1 MSRSNVSYDALVHCP
16 VKAVQKFVRSF
27 NNLLKGGFMDATAE
41 QKYNFDVV
49 RWFTVMA
56 VVYLVVGALVG
67 VYIASELA
75 WPFLNFDIPYISFG
89 RLRPLHTNA
98 VIFAFGGCALM
109 ATSYYS
115 VQRTCGVRLWSD
127 KLAWFVFFGWNLI
140 IVLAVISY
148 PLGITQAKE
157 YAELEW
163 PIDLLIAVV
172 WLVYS
177 FNFIMT
183 LATRKSSH
191 IYVSNWFFLGMMV
204 MITYLHVVNSLAIP
218 VDLFKSYSLFSG
230 VQDAMVQW
238 WWGHNAVGF
247 YLTAGFL
254 GIMYYFVPKQAGRP
268 VYSYRLSVIHFWAL
282 MFGYV
287 WLGAH
292 HLQYTA
298 LPDWTGSLG
307 AAVSLAMI
315 IPSWGGAV
323 NGMMTLSG
331 AWDKLRTDYILRFMI
346 MSLAFYAMSTFEGP
360 VMSLKTVNALSH
372 YTDWTVGHVHS
383 GALGWVAMVAI
394 GAIYHLM
401 MKTFHTEMW
410 SMKLI
415 NAHFWTATIGTVIYV
430 VAMWVS
436 GIMQG
441 LMWRAYDEY
450 GTLAYT
456 FAESVE
462 AMHPYYAMRAVGGM
476 IFLLGAVLMLVNV
489 LMTVKKAAGE
499 GTLQQARTAAA
510 SA

>member
-1 MSRSNVSYDALVHCP
+1 MEAPL
-16 VKAVQKFVRSF
+16 
-27 NNLLKGGFMDATAE
+27 E
-41 QKYNFDVV
+41 QRYNFEIV
-49 RWFTVMA
+49 RWFTVAA

-75 WPFLNFDIPYISFG
+75 WPVLNLDSPYLSFG

-98 VIFAFGGCALM
+98 VIFAFGGSALM
-109 ATSYYS
+109 ATSFYS
-115 VQRTCGVRLWSD
+115 LQRTCGVRLWSD
-127 KLAWFVFFGWNLI
+127 KMAWFTFIGWNLI
-140 IVLAVISY
+140 IVSAVISL
-148 PLGITQAKE
+148 PLGLTQAKE

-163 PIDLLIAVV
+163 PIDIAIAVV
-172 WLVYS
+172 WLSYA

-183 LATRKSSH
+183 LANRKSSH
-191 IYVSNWFFLGMMV
+191 IYVSNWFFLSMIV

-218 VDLFKSYSLFSG
+218 VGMFKSYSVFSG
-230 VQDAMVQW
+230 VQDAMIQW

-254 GIMYYFVPKQAGRP
+254 GMMYYFVPKQANRP

-282 MFGYV
+282 TFGYV

-307 AAVSLAMI
+307 AAVSIAMI

-331 AWDKLRTDYILRFMI
+331 AWDKLRTDYILRFMV
-346 MSLAFYAMSTFEGP
+346 MALAFYAMSTFEGP

-383 GALGWVAMVAI
+383 GALGWVAGIAI
-394 GAIYHLM
+394 GSIYHLM
-401 MKTFHTEMW
+401 TRLWYTQMW
-410 SMKLI
+410 SEKLV
-415 NAHFWTATIGTVIYV
+415 NTHFWTATIGTVVYI

-456 FAESVE
+456 FVESVD
-462 AMHPYYAMRAVGGM
+462 AMHPYYAMRAIGGG
-476 IFLLGAVLMLVNV
+476 IFLVGAVLMLINV
-489 LMTVKKAAGE
+489 VMTVRQSVSQGS
-499 GTLQQARTAAA
+499 LQQARAAA
-510 SA
+510 AAA

>member
-1 MSRSNVSYDALVHCP
+1 
-16 VKAVQKFVRSF
+16 
-27 NNLLKGGFMDATAE
+27 MDATAE

-49 RWFTVMA
+49 RWFAVMA
-56 VVYLVVGALVG
+56 VVYVVVGALVG

-75 WPFLNFDIPYISFG
+75 WPVLNLDSPYLTFG

-98 VIFAFGGCALM
+98 VIFAFGGCVLM
-109 ATSYYS
+109 ATAFYS

-127 KLAWFVFFGWNLI
+127 KMAWFTFWGWNAI
-140 IVLAVISY
+140 IVSAVVTL
-148 PLGITQAKE
+148 PLGLTSGKE

-163 PIDLLIAVV
+163 PIDIAIAVV
-172 WLVYS
+172 WLSYTI
-177 FNFIMT
+177 NFIMT

-204 MITYLHVVNSLAIP
+204 MIVYLHVVNSLAVP
-218 VDLFKSYSLFSG
+218 VSLFDSYSVFSG
-230 VQDAMVQW
+230 VQDAMIQW

-254 GIMYYFVPKQAGRP
+254 GIMYYFVPKQANRP
-268 VYSYRLSVIHFWAL
+268 VFSYRLSVIHFWAL

-331 AWDKLRTDYILRFMI
+331 AWDKLRTDYILRFLI

-383 GALGWVAMVAI
+383 GALGWVAMVGM
-394 GAIYHLM
+394 GAVYHLM
-401 MKTFHTEMW
+401 ERTFHTTMW
-410 SMKLI
+410 SAKLV
-415 NAHFWTATIGTVIYV
+415 NLHFWTATIGAVIYI

-462 AMHPYYAMRAVGGM
+462 AMHPYYAMRAVGGA
-476 IFLLGAVLMLVNV
+476 IFLLGCVIMLINV
-489 LMTVKKAAGE
+489 LMTVKKASSE

>member
-1 MSRSNVSYDALVHCP
+1 
-16 VKAVQKFVRSF
+16 
-27 NNLLKGGFMDATAE
+27 MDATAE
-41 QKYNFDVV
+41 QKYDYGVV

-56 VVYLVVGALVG
+56 AVYLMVGALVG

-75 WPFLNFDIPYISFG
+75 WPFLNFDLEYITFG

-98 VIFAFGGCALM
+98 VIFAYGGCALM
-109 ATSYYS
+109 ATAFYS
-115 VQRTCGVRLWSD
+115 VQRTCATRLWSN
-127 KLAWFVFFGWNLI
+127 KLAWFTFIGWNLI
-140 IVLAVISY
+140 IVSAVISF
-148 PLGITQAKE
+148 PLGLTQGKE

-163 PIDLLIAVV
+163 PIDIAIAVV
-172 WLVYS
+172 WLSYM

-183 LATRKSSH
+183 IANRKTSH

-204 MITYLHVVNSLAIP
+204 MITYLHVVNSLAVP
-218 VDLFKSYSLFSG
+218 VGLFKSYSIFSG
-230 VQDAMVQW
+230 VQDAMIQW

-254 GIMYYFVPKQAGRP
+254 GIMYYFVPKQANRP

-331 AWDKLRTDYILRFMI
+331 AWDKLRTDYVLRFLI
-346 MSLAFYAMSTFEGP
+346 MSLAFYAMSTFEVP
-360 VMSLKTVNALSH
+360 VMSIKTVNALSH

-383 GALGWVAMVAI
+383 GALGWVAMVGI
-394 GAIYHLM
+394 GAIYHM
-401 MKTFHTEMW
+401 MTKVFHVQLW
-410 SMKLI
+410 STKLV
-415 NAHFWTATIGTVIYV
+415 NAHFWTATIGTVVYI

-476 IFLLGAVLMLVNV
+476 IFLLGTVLMVFNI
-489 LMTVKKAAGE
+489 LMTVAKASADGSV
-499 GTLQQARTAAA
+499 QAARTAPATA
-510 SA
+510 

>member
-1 MSRSNVSYDALVHCP
+1 
-16 VKAVQKFVRSF
+16 
-27 NNLLKGGFMDATAE
+27 MDAVAE
-41 QKYNFDVV
+41 QKYDLGVV

-56 VVYLVVGALVG
+56 GVYLLVGALVG

-75 WPFLNFDIPYISFG
+75 WPVLNFDLPYITFG

-98 VIFAFGGCALM
+98 VIFAFGGCILM
-109 ATSYYS
+109 ATAFYS
-115 VQRTCGVRLWSD
+115 VQRTCGVRLWSN
-127 KLAWFVFFGWNLI
+127 KLAWFTFIGWNLI
-140 IVLAVISY
+140 IVAAVITL
-148 PLGITQAKE
+148 PLGITQSKE

-163 PIDLLIAVV
+163 PIDIAIAVV
-172 WLVYS
+172 WLSYTI
-177 FNFIMT
+177 NFIMT
-183 LATRKSSH
+183 IAKRKSSH

-218 VDLFKSYSLFSG
+218 VGMFKSYSIFSG
-230 VQDAMVQW
+230 VQDAMIQW

-254 GIMYYFVPKQAGRP
+254 GIMYYFIPKQAGRP
-268 VYSYRLSVIHFWAL
+268 IYSYRLSVIHFWAL

-307 AAVSLAMI
+307 AAISLAMI

-331 AWDKLRTDYILRFMI
+331 AWDKLRTDYVLRFLI

-360 VMSLKTVNALSH
+360 VMSIKTVNALSH

-383 GALGWVAMVAI
+383 GALGWVAMIGI

-401 MKTFHTEMW
+401 TRIFHVEMW
-410 SMKLI
+410 STKLI
-415 NAHFWTATIGTVIYV
+415 NAHFWTATIGTVIYI

-462 AMHPYYAMRAVGGM
+462 AMHPYYAMRAIGGM
-476 IFLLGAVLMLVNV
+476 VFLAGAALMVINII
-489 LMTVKKAAGE
+489 MTVLQSNAQGSV
-499 GTLQQARTAAA
+499 QQARTATA

>member
-1 MSRSNVSYDALVHCP
+1 
-16 VKAVQKFVRSF
+16 
-27 NNLLKGGFMDATAE
+27 MDATAE
-41 QKYNFDVV
+41 QKYDYGVV

-56 VVYLVVGALVG
+56 AVYLMVGALVG

-75 WPFLNFDIPYISFG
+75 WPFLNFDLEYITFG

-98 VIFAFGGCALM
+98 VIFAYGGCALM
-109 ATSYYS
+109 ATAFYS
-115 VQRTCGVRLWSD
+115 VQRTCATRLWSN
-127 KLAWFVFFGWNLI
+127 KLAWFTFIGWNLI
-140 IVLAVISY
+140 IVSAVISF
-148 PLGITQAKE
+148 PLGLTQGKE

-163 PIDLLIAVV
+163 PIDIAIAVV
-172 WLVYS
+172 WLSYM

-183 LATRKSSH
+183 IANRKTSH

-204 MITYLHVVNSLAIP
+204 MITYLHVVNSLAVP
-218 VDLFKSYSLFSG
+218 VGLFKSYSIFSG
-230 VQDAMVQW
+230 VQDAMIQW

-254 GIMYYFVPKQAGRP
+254 GIMYYFVPKQANRP

-331 AWDKLRTDYILRFMI
+331 AWDKLRTDYVLRFLI

-360 VMSLKTVNALSH
+360 VMSIKTVNALSH

-383 GALGWVAMVAI
+383 GALGWVAMVGI
-394 GAIYHLM
+394 GAIYHM
-401 MKTFHTEMW
+401 MTKVFHVQLW
-410 SMKLI
+410 STKLV
-415 NAHFWTATIGTVIYV
+415 NAHFWTATIGTVVYI

-462 AMHPYYAMRAVGGM
+462 AMHPYYAMRAIGGM
-476 IFLLGAVLMLVNV
+476 IFLLGTVLMVFNI
-489 LMTVKKAAGE
+489 LMTVAKASADGSV
-499 GTLQQARTAAA
+499 QAARTAPATA
-510 SA
+510 

>member
-1 MSRSNVSYDALVHCP
+1 
-16 VKAVQKFVRSF
+16 
-27 NNLLKGGFMDATAE
+27 MDAVTAE

-49 RWFTVMA
+49 RWFVVMA

-75 WPFLNFDIPYISFG
+75 WPFLNFDSPYLSFG

-98 VIFAFGGCALM
+98 VIFAFGGCVLM
-109 ATSYYS
+109 ATAFYS

-127 KLAWFVFFGWNLI
+127 KMAWFTFWGWNLI
-140 IVLAVISY
+140 IVSAVLTL
-148 PLGITQAKE
+148 PLGITQGKE

-163 PIDLLIAVV
+163 PIDIAIAVV
-172 WLVYS
+172 WLSYF
-177 FNFIMT
+177 FNFVMT
-183 LATRKSSH
+183 IANRKTSH

-218 VDLFKSYSLFSG
+218 VGLFKSYSIFAS
-230 VQDAMVQW
+230 VQDAMIQW

-254 GIMYYFVPKQAGRP
+254 GIMYYFVPKQANRP

-331 AWDKLRTDYILRFMI
+331 AWDKLRTDYVLRFLI

-360 VMSLKTVNALSH
+360 VMSIKTVNALSH
-372 YTDWTVGHVHS
+372 YTDWTIGHVHS
-383 GALGWVAMVAI
+383 GALGWVALVAV
-394 GAIYHLM
+394 GAIYHM
-401 MKTFHTEMW
+401 IPRIFHTEIF
-410 SMKLI
+410 SVKLVNI
-415 NAHFWTATIGTVIYV
+415 HFWTATIGTVIYI

-462 AMHPYYAMRAVGGM
+462 AMHPYYAMRSVGGA
-476 IFLLGAVLMLVNV
+476 IFLLGAVIMLVNV
-489 LMTVKKAAGE
+489 IMTVLKSVSDGS
-499 GTLQQARTAAA
+499 LRSARTATA

>member
-1 MSRSNVSYDALVHCP
+1 
-16 VKAVQKFVRSF
+16 
-27 NNLLKGGFMDATAE
+27 MDAAAE
-41 QKYNFDVV
+41 QEYNFDVV

-56 VVYLVVGALVG
+56 TVYLVVGALVG
-67 VYIASELA
+67 VIIAAELA
-75 WPFLNFDIPYISFG
+75 WPIVNLDIPYITFG

-127 KLAWFVFFGWNLI
+127 KLAWFVFWGWNLI
-140 IVLAVISY
+140 IVSAVVTL
-148 PLGITQAKE
+148 PLGLTSAKE

-163 PIDLLIAVV
+163 PIDLGIAVV
-172 WLVYS
+172 WLAYS

-331 AWDKLRTDYILRFMI
+331 AWDKLRTDYVLRFMI

-401 MKTFHTEMW
+401 KHTFHTEMW
-410 SMKLI
+410 SQKLI
-415 NAHFWTATIGTVIYV
+415 NAHFWTATIGAVIYV

-462 AMHPYYAMRAVGGM
+462 AMHPYYAMRTVGGA

-489 LMTVKKAAGE
+489 LMTVMKAAGE
-499 GTLQQARTAAA
+499 GSLQQARTAAA

>member
-1 MSRSNVSYDALVHCP
+1 
-16 VKAVQKFVRSF
+16 
-27 NNLLKGGFMDATAE
+27 MDAAAE
-41 QKYNFDVV
+41 QKYNFSVV

-56 VVYLVVGALVG
+56 VVYLVVGAFVG

-75 WPFLNFDIPYISFG
+75 WPILNFDIEYISFG

-109 ATSYYS
+109 GTAYYS
-115 VQRTCGVRLWSD
+115 VQRTCGVRIWSD
-127 KLAWFVFFGWNLI
+127 KLAWFNFWGWNLI

-148 PLGITQAKE
+148 PLGINQSKE

-163 PIDLLIAVV
+163 PLDVMVAVV
-172 WLVYS
+172 WLVYT
-177 FNFIMT
+177 FNFLMT
-183 LATRKSSH
+183 IAIRKTSH

-218 VDLFKSYSLFSG
+218 VDLFKSYSLFGG

-307 AAVSLAMI
+307 AAVSMAMI

-331 AWDKLRTDYILRFMI
+331 AWDKLRSDYILRFMI

-401 MKTFHTEMW
+401 MRLYHTEMW

-415 NAHFWTATIGTVIYV
+415 NAHFWTATVGAVIYI

-462 AMHPYYAMRAVGGM
+462 AMHPYYAMRAVGGA
-476 IFLLGAVLMLVNV
+476 IFLLGAVLMLINV
-489 LMTVKKAAGE
+489 LMTVAKASSE
-499 GTLQQARTAAA
+499 GSLQQARTA
-510 SA
+510 SATA

>member
-1 MSRSNVSYDALVHCP
+1 
-16 VKAVQKFVRSF
+16 
-27 NNLLKGGFMDATAE
+27 MDAAAE
-41 QKYNFDVV
+41 QKYNYDVV

-56 VVYLVVGALVG
+56 AVYLAVGALVG

-75 WPFLNFDIPYISFG
+75 WPILNFDSPYLSFG

-98 VIFAFGGCALM
+98 VIFAFGGCVLM
-109 ATSYYS
+109 ATAFYS

-127 KLAWFVFFGWNLI
+127 KLAWFTFWGWNLI
-140 IVLAVISY
+140 VVSAVITL
-148 PLGITQAKE
+148 PLGLTSGKE

-163 PIDLLIAVV
+163 PIDIAIAVV
-172 WLVYS
+172 WLSYF
-177 FNFIMT
+177 FNFLMT
-183 LATRKSSH
+183 IATRKSSH

-218 VDLFKSYSLFSG
+218 VSLFKSYSVFSG
-230 VQDAMVQW
+230 VQDAMIQW

-331 AWDKLRTDYILRFMI
+331 AWDKLRTDYVLRFLI

-360 VMSLKTVNALSH
+360 VMSIKTVNALSH
-372 YTDWTVGHVHS
+372 YTDWTIGHVHS
-383 GALGWVAMVAI
+383 GALGWVAMVGV
-394 GAIYHLM
+394 GALYHLM
-401 MKTFHTEMW
+401 TRTFHVELW
-410 SMKLI
+410 STKLV
-415 NAHFWTATIGTVIYV
+415 NAHFWTATIGTVIYI

-462 AMHPYYAMRAVGGM
+462 AMHPYYAMRAVGGA
-476 IFLLGAVLMLVNV
+476 IFLLGAVLMVINV
-489 LMTVKKAAGE
+489 LMTVRKAVSSGS
-499 GTLQQARTAAA
+499 LQQARTATATA
-510 SA
+510 

>member
-1 MSRSNVSYDALVHCP
+1 M
-16 VKAVQKFVRSF
+16 
-27 NNLLKGGFMDATAE
+27 ATTQVE
-41 QKYNFDVV
+41 EKYSFDVV

-56 VVYLVVGALVG
+56 IVYLVVGTLVG

-75 WPFLNFDIPYISFG
+75 WPVLNLDLAEISFG

-98 VIFAFGGCALM
+98 VIFAFGGCVLM
-109 ATSYYS
+109 ATGFYS
-115 VQRTCGVRLWSD
+115 VQRTCGVSLWSD
-127 KLAWFVFFGWNLI
+127 KLAWFVFWGWN
-140 IVLAVISY
+140 IVIVAAVITL
-148 PLGITQAKE
+148 PLGITQGKE

-163 PIDLLIAVV
+163 PLDLLIALV
-172 WLVYS
+172 WVAFTL
-177 FNFIMT
+177 NFAMT
-183 LATRKSSH
+183 IASRKTSH

-204 MITYLHVVNSLAIP
+204 MITYLHVVNSLALP
-218 VDLFKSYSLFSG
+218 VSLWKSYSVFSG

-238 WWGHNAVGF
+238 WYGHNAVGY

-254 GIMYYFVPKQAGRP
+254 GIMYYFVPKQANRP
-268 VYSYRLSVIHFWAL
+268 VFSYRLSVIHFWAL

-331 AWDKLRTDYILRFMI
+331 AWDKLRTDYVLRFLI

-360 VMSLKTVNALSH
+360 VMSAKTVNALSH

-383 GALGWVAMVAI
+383 GALGWVAMVGC
-394 GAIYHLM
+394 GALYHII
-401 MKTFHTEMW
+401 MKLWNTEMY
-410 SMKLI
+410 SAKLV
-415 NAHFWTATIGTVIYV
+415 NLHFWMATIGAVIYIT
-430 VAMWVS
+430 AMWVS

-441 LMWRAYDEY
+441 LMWRDYDEF
-450 GTLAYT
+450 GTLTYT
-456 FAESVE
+456 FAESVS
-462 AMHPYYAMRAVGGM
+462 AMHPYYAMRAIGGAIYWVGGA
-476 IFLLGAVLMLVNV
+476 IMLYNTI
-489 LMTVKKAAGE
+489 MTISTASQRSASTSAA
-499 GTLQQARTAAA
+499 TA
-510 SA
+510 